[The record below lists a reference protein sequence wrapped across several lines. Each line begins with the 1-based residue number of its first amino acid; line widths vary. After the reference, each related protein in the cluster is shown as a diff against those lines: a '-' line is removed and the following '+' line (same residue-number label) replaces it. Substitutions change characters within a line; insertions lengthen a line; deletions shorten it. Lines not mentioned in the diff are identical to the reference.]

1 MNRTSMRILLIAFF
15 LTLIILGTLAGLT
28 IAAFNTQS
36 AMTPMDAPASAQI
49 AEDGSCYQFSFF
61 GQHFT
66 LPRFPVKEVEDV
78 INRYPVLI
86 PKSIVFFTY
95 GADFLSDYLAVSYT
109 HLATASKSIQ
119 TLRDSQT
126 IKRPRGR
133 KGGLFYEAQTME
145 GTDIL
150 RGVYPA
156 SRRLTDAA
164 ASLRRG
170 FF

>member
-1 MNRTSMRILLIAFF
+1 MRRSARKSPSITDGLFTCILRRTGRETMNRTSMRILWIAFF

-95 GADFLSDYLAVSYT
+95 GADFLSDYL
-109 HLATASKSIQ
+109 
-119 TLRDSQT
+119 
-126 IKRPRGR
+126 
-133 KGGLFYEAQTME
+133 E
-145 GTDIL
+145 
-150 RGVYPA
+150 
-156 SRRLTDAA
+156 
-164 ASLRRG
+164 
-170 FF
+170 